1 MRKQITLR
9 IILVLIVLIFA
20 MLPVAALAEDTY
32 VHAESPGYDIVVGK
46 DVTFKWY
53 DTLTVRDQDSFEL
66 NGNGMIAWANGSFQ
80 EVTWP
85 NFPFGTGYWDVK
97 IYNKE
102 DRKPISWIGTTSR
115 QNFYHY
121 NNIPNTTNYRPEPFE
136 YKRGFRSPRT
146 LSDYTV
152 FFELTKDYRI
162 DIASYFT
169 DLEKLPEPIDWD
181 DEYEKTELHRQDL
194 YEHAKAL
201 PNMESDFLKL
211 DGGVLTIKQ
220 GYRWDGTSN
229 PGVGEEESSDLRS
242 SCVHD
247 AIYDLIRME
256 YLARDEENHFNWV
269 WNEAG
274 YMNRL
279 VADTMHFLIAVED
292 KDKSVTDARSD
303 WRTLRKLARANTGY
317 DYLLRAFKYHVS
329 ELTAWVTDDGKVDLH
344 WMPAN
349 KTDVPDKVDDDPKN
363 YRNRPHNYDIYRT
376 TSNSSEWDYIGSKTF
391 YPDDMLYHTD
401 ANVYFTDPNVINGE
415 IYYYWIRAND
425 PDYDGDGWTDQEE
438 DDYAN
443 GNWKRDWIHPNYRK
457 RHYDESVV
465 EAVVP
470 AIGPGNA
477 LQLNGVDQYVISTSE
492 PGINSGDSWTFEV
505 WVCPEEGNGLSTI
518 LALSGLDPIY
528 TGNYTPLMYDDVNNR
543 FCYSDGDIEA
553 CNDNGSIASGFWYH
567 LAVTIDGS
575 DGVLYVNGV
584 PETTFTTDK
593 WPEATPTF
601 GIGASFDIDKVW
613 DPEGGEYET
622 GAYAYKN
629 ILTDFF
635 KGKIDELRVW
645 SIARTEKEI
654 RDNMFVPLRGDHED
668 LVALWHFDEPDGT
681 HTAYDATIN
690 GRDGEIHEARFVVSD
705 AMMMAPEVDAGP
717 DETINEGDT
726 FVGSGFFTDPDSS
739 TWTATVDYGDGSGV
753 QSLTLTGDT
762 FDLSHIYA
770 EDGLYT
776 VTVEVTDDDGG
787 VGTDTVQVTV
797 NNVAPAVDA
806 GPDVTIN
813 EADTFT
819 GSGSF
824 TDPGADTWTA
834 TVDYGDG
841 SGDQPL
847 TLTDDTFDLSHIYA
861 DNGIYTVTV
870 TVTDDD
876 GGVGT
881 DLVLVTVNN
890 VAPTASIDSV
900 DQPNPHFILPV
911 VHTLTFNGSF
921 TDPGWLDVH
930 EANWNFDDG
939 TVVAGTLT
947 EENTPP
953 DSTGNSTSQ
962 HAYSAP
968 GNYTVT
974 LSIMDDD
981 GGVGTDTMV
990 KIVISSEEAIT
1001 VINNSIQ
1008 DLPKD
1013 AFKSNSDNRKNAF
1026 SKKLDAVVKLINAGA
1041 YQSAIDKLQDDIRAK
1056 VDGYVEGNPKN
1067 DWIIDQGAQ
1076 EKLCTMIDDLIA
1088 YLETML

>member
-20 MLPVAALAEDTY
+20 MLPVAALAEGVY

-53 DTLTVRDQDSFEL
+53 DTVTRKQRSFAVFA
-66 NGNGMIAWANGSFQ
+66 NGMTASGNGSWQ
-80 EVTWP
+80 EVPWP
-85 NFPFGTGYWDVK
+85 NFPFGTGYWDVT
-97 IYNKE
+97 IYNCKNQ
-102 DRKPISWIGTTSR
+102 RCWIGRTNR

-162 DIASYFT
+162 DIANYFEK
-169 DLEKLPEPIDWD
+169 LEKLPEPIDWD

-194 YEHAKAL
+194 YDHAKAL

-247 AIYDLIRME
+247 ALYDLIRME

-279 VADTMHFLIAVED
+279 VVDTMHFLIAVED
-292 KDKSVTDARSD
+292 KNKSVTDARSD

-349 KTDVPDKVDDDPKN
+349 KTDEPNKVDDDPKN

-376 TSNSSEWDYIGSKTF
+376 TSNSSNWSHIGSKTF
-391 YPDDMLYHTD
+391 YPADMNDHND
-401 ANVYFTDPNVINGE
+401 ATVYFTDPDVISGE

-492 PGINSGDSWTFEV
+492 PGINSGDSWTFEA
-505 WVCPEEGNGLSTI
+505 WVYPEDGDNFGTI
-518 LALSGLDPIY
+518 LHSSDLFN
-528 TGNYTPLMYDDVNNR
+528 TNYNSLVYSNQTDQ
-543 FCYSDGDIEA
+543 FCYSKWSVIDPNLPDHCSEEGLITP
-553 CNDNGSIASGFWYH
+553 GHWYH
-567 LAVTIDGS
+567 LAVTINDS
-575 DGVLYVNGV
+575 EIVLYVDGV
-584 PETTFTTDK
+584 PEVNITPLFDY
-593 WPEATPTF
+593 PETTPTF
-601 GIGASFDIDKVW
+601 SIGADCNMNKWW
-613 DPEGGEYET
+613 DPEGGDYET
-622 GAYAYKN
+622 GAFAYKN

-645 SIARTEKEI
+645 SVARTEKEI
-654 RDNMFVPLRGDHED
+654 RDNMSVPLRGDHED

-690 GRDGEIHEARFVVSD
+690 GRDGEIHEARF
-705 AMMMAPEVDAGP
+705 M
-717 DETINEGDT
+717 NK
-726 FVGSGFFTDPDSS
+726 
-739 TWTATVDYGDGSGV
+739 
-753 QSLTLTGDT
+753 
-762 FDLSHIYA
+762 
-770 EDGLYT
+770 
-776 VTVEVTDDDGG
+776 
-787 VGTDTVQVTV
+787 
-797 NNVAPAVDA
+797 
-806 GPDVTIN
+806 
-813 EADTFT
+813 
-819 GSGSF
+819 
-824 TDPGADTWTA
+824 
-834 TVDYGDG
+834 
-841 SGDQPL
+841 
-847 TLTDDTFDLSHIYA
+847 
-861 DNGIYTVTV
+861 
-870 TVTDDD
+870 
-876 GGVGT
+876 
-881 DLVLVTVNN
+881 NN

-921 TDPGWLDVH
+921 TDPGWLNAHTSNWDFGDG
-930 EANWNFDDG
+930 ANDPG
-939 TVVAGTLT
+939 ILT
-947 EENTPP
+947 EENDPP
-953 DSTGNSTSQ
+953 DATGTTTAQ
-962 HAYSAP
+962 YAYPEP
-968 GNYTVT
+968 GTYLVTLTVT
-974 LSIMDDD
+974 DDD
-981 GGVGTDTMV
+981 GDTGTDTTSVTVMTG
-990 KIVISSEEAIT
+990 EDAIEIIADY
-1001 VINNSIQ
+1001 INN
-1008 DLPKD
+1008 LPNS
-1013 AFKSNSDNRKNAF
+1013 AFRKKPAKRKRVLL
-1026 SKKLDAVVKLINAGA
+1026 KKLRAVNLSPNAQTLQAAISKLHH
-1041 YQSAIDKLQDDIRAK
+1041 DIRAK
-1056 VDGYVEGNPKN
+1056 TDGSLNGKRKN
-1067 DWIIDQGAQ
+1067 DWIKDPQAQ
-1076 EKLCTMIDDLIA
+1076 YDICWMIDDLIA
-1088 YLETML
+1088 YLQAKQLSQPG